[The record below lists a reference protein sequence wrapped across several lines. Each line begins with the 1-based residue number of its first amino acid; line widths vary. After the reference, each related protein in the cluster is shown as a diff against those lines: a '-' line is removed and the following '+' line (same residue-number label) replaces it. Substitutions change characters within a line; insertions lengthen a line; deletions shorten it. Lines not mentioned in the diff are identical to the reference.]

1 MVGSTCETQFKSF
14 RLNKKLV
21 SSTRRERMSTAGL
34 RWGDVDGGGYA
45 EWNRCLAYM
54 DWVWMML
61 MRCGIHVRNDEKHQ
75 VELLLICRTLCKS
88 CYMEVVFSHSDPFTS
103 KQSVLMNDAPNIPFF
118 RSVFVDSADIYMSL
132 ANIHAS
138 FIRSRRG
145 SKWAYIRQINAKPK
159 CVLNSVSA
167 HRLDLSFTSGQTMRG
182 FRNGKSQ
189 ILSYTQSTLKLYFTH
204 SHITRNDGIIITHK
218 SFRVPTYQCDA
229 NRSYIKRVTQASC

>member
-132 ANIHAS
+132 QTFMLHSFARDVAPSGRILDKSTPNQNACWTAS
-138 FIRSRRG
+138 LHIDLTCHSLL
-145 SKWAYIRQINAKPK
+145 ARQCEAFVTVN
-159 CVLNSVSA
+159 
-167 HRLDLSFTSGQTMRG
+167 
-182 FRNGKSQ
+182 
-189 ILSYTQSTLKLYFTH
+189 
-204 SHITRNDGIIITHK
+204 HK
-218 SFRVPTYQCDA
+218 SYHTHNQR
-229 NRSYIKRVTQASC
+229 